1 MQLSPSGMRCGAK
14 TNFITVLF
22 FHTAP
27 LHFMENKAHF
37 VPLIRPCKVQYIY
50 IYIHEFKINPL
61 YGINNDYSYMP

>member
-14 TNFITVLF
+14 QLYNCAFF

-37 VPLIRPCKVQYIY
+37 VALIRPRKVQYSY
-50 IYIHEFKINPL
+50 IL
-61 YGINNDYSYMP
+61 